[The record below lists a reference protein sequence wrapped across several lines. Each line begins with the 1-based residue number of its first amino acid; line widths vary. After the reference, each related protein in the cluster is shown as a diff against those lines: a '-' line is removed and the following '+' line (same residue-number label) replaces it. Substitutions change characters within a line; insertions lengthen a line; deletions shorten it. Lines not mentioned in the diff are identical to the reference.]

1 MENSLN
7 EYIETNTDENL
18 LIIKSYVDEYIV
30 YFKAKYNLEQ
40 RNQLIMEVLKIA
52 EKKYIAS
59 PNAKFES
66 NRRSILGTLTKS
78 YITQKLFKEK
88 KSLENPN

>member
-7 EYIETNTDENL
+7 EFIETSTDENL

-30 YFKAKYNLEQ
+30 YFKANYNLEQ
-40 RNQLIMEVLKIA
+40 RNQLIMEVFKLA
-52 EKKYIAS
+52 QKKYLAS

-66 NRRSILGTLTKS
+66 NKRGVLGILTKS
-78 YITQKLFKEK
+78 YINQKLFKTK
-88 KSLENPN
+88 KTLENPN